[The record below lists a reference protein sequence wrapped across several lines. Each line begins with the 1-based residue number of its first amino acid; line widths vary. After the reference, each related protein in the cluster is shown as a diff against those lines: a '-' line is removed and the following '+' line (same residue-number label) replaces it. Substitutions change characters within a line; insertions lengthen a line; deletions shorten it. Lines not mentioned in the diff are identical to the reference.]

1 MEYHVFLTGRRAL
14 AGICNGR
21 RERGHD
27 TGMKGE
33 KGRDLKAEEKKSMIR
48 QAMHGIGWTVMP
60 KGKWQ

>member
-27 TGMKGE
+27 TGMKE
-33 KGRDLKAEEKKSMIR
+33 ENVRDSKAEGRKSMIR
-48 QAMHGIGWTVMP
+48 QVMHGTGWTAMRR
-60 KGKWQ
+60 GKWR